1 VPPVRPDPPPPPDG
15 AVDRPRHA
23 DGEAAEATTER
34 PRVIGLDDEV
44 QVIVLCTVV
53 DHAEVLVRG
62 GRERAADGEED
73 ARGSEAAD
81 GRTAAEG
88 DVNGVRS
95 DVRWPRAVC
104 DARPVAG
111 G

>member
-1 VPPVRPDPPPPPDG
+1 MPAPADIG
-15 AVDRPRHA
+15 KPRA
-23 DGEAAEATTER
+23 
-34 PRVIGLDDEV
+34 RVIGLDDEV